1 MRKDGI
7 TNRFECILLSFVG
20 YQRSIIVLV
29 GILYLAQV
37 RERVSK
43 LFIPKRFPHIPILRL
58 CPHWLLLFGRLFVLP
73 VGVDFP
79 NRLKFSIKRVSEI
92 FLLTVVT

>member
-43 LFIPKRFPHIPILRL
+43 LFIPKRFPHIRI
-58 CPHWLLLFGRLFVLP
+58 
-73 VGVDFP
+73 
-79 NRLKFSIKRVSEI
+79 
-92 FLLTVVT
+92 

>member
-43 LFIPKRFPHIPILRL
+43 SFIPKKFPHIRILWL
-58 CPHWLLLFGRLFVLP
+58 SPHSFFYWKTVCVVL
-73 VGVDFP
+73 VAGVDFP
-79 NRLKFSIKRVSEI
+79 DP
-92 FLLTVVT
+92 VVGVAHVPRPPA